1 MSRSDPPSFHVR
13 LPSELKERLQAVRGS
28 NSLNREIVERLE
40 RTFESD
46 RADQLA
52 EALQPLMAM
61 LEWDD
66 QERVIGL
73 AASAVELLVNA
84 KKVRPPR

>member
-1 MSRSDPPSFHVR
+1 M
-13 LPSELKERLQAVRGS
+13 
-28 NSLNREIVERLE
+28 NREIVERLE